1 MSNTCDNVRMALHKT
16 DCITIYDR
24 RNAGASRS
32 CYKQLSLTTWAL
44 LYTTNVTEIKCH
56 VPQLCTYD
64 AYMRETNHVICYVV
78 LNGRT
83 FTISSKWLQP
93 FWGSRLGTRL
103 TYKLTQIHMWLNW
116 LKLRHRFLCEHR
128 DNHINSA
135 TTNLQACDSKFNHVD
150 AHIKIVF
157 MTLTSSGSCFGFCL
171 FHLIWNMVCREERKL

>member
-1 MSNTCDNVRMALHKT
+1 
-16 DCITIYDR
+16 
-24 RNAGASRS
+24 
-32 CYKQLSLTTWAL
+32 
-44 LYTTNVTEIKCH
+44 
-56 VPQLCTYD
+56 
-64 AYMRETNHVICYVV
+64 MRETNHVIWYVV
-78 LNGRT
+78 LNGHS
-83 FTISSKWLQP
+83 FTLSSEQLQP
-93 FWGSRLGTRL
+93 FWGSGLGTRQ

-171 FHLIWNMVCREERKL
+171 LLICNMVCKRRHKVAHRQMQAHNTCMYVWCTVSDIKLSFYTRVPAFICTCSTSIPIPVALPP